1 MATATTPEVVEAVI
15 ISGPQKGRVVQLN
28 GEEVVTAVSPMEKQA
43 IDEWLT
49 IYNEHLRSADQP
61 GATQHALKR
70 LEELREKYH
79 GMV

>member
-28 GEEVVTAVSPMEKQA
+28 GEDVVSAVSPTEKQA
-43 IDEWLT
+43 IDELLG
-49 IYNEHLRSADQP
+49 IYNDYLRSSDQS

-79 GMV
+79 GVV